1 MIMLWN
7 QKERQYVGAA
17 LKVAEAGVCVA
28 ASTALPL
35 AGPLVESVGGWATL
49 NQWACQGLDR
59 IEEAAPLITKP
70 THEVSRE
77 LAWCKVGSKYTESF
91 QVRGSGENCKLNI
104 KGREM
109 EDTRGICRLIDWL

>member
-1 MIMLWN
+1 M
-7 QKERQYVGAA
+7 GAA

-35 AGPLVESVGGWATL
+35 ASPLVESVGGWATL

-59 IEEAAPLITKP
+59 IEQAAPLITKP

-77 LAWCKVGSKYTESF
+77 
-91 QVRGSGENCKLNI
+91 
-104 KGREM
+104 REL
-109 EDTRGICRLIDWL
+109 GV